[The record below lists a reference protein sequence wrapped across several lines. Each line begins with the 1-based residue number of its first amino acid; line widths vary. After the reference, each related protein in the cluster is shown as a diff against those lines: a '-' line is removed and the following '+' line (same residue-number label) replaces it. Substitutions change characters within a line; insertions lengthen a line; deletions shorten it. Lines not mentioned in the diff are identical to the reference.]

1 MKIYTGKC
9 ELFMKKPM
17 AGVPNIT
24 EIRMK
29 LNVEVATV
37 LHLVE

>member
-1 MKIYTGKC
+1 
-9 ELFMKKPM
+9 M

-37 LHLVE
+37 LHLVEWNVMSPQRGTEKG